1 MQIVIPMSGFGER
14 FRRAGYET
22 PKPLIVVDGKP
33 IIQHV
38 IDLFPGDHD
47 FIFICNEDHLQNQS
61 FRMRE
66 VLEETG
72 VRHKI
77 HSIPPHKLG
86 PVHAVLSA
94 KELLNPDLQTIV
106 NYADFTCLWSFED
119 FALAVSQ
126 PNVQGA
132 VPAYRGFHPHS
143 GGTTNYAYIRETNGL
158 LEEIREKQPF
168 TDQKTEEFASS
179 GTYFFQ
185 NAGMMIHY
193 LERQVAENI
202 NVQGEFYVS
211 SAFDLMARDGKDVLV
226 YEIHH
231 FMQWGTPQDLAE
243 YEFWSQ
249 KLADL
254 SRLQV
259 GALPIKGTGAALILA
274 SGLGSRFTSRGY
286 KTPKPLLTIGGKT
299 ILEQVGKAHDKK
311 ALRFVSTLGSSPVGD
326 FVESNSL
333 AKEFSIDE
341 LSGGQADSASFLVDQ
356 LPIDFE
362 GQLTVFPSDTLF
374 ADESGGISAAQG
386 TPDLE
391 ALTVWAQTPS
401 TFNLQNPESFGWI
414 GGDGH
419 EVWSSVKSAPLHKNS
434 MVMSGAF
441 TFSSPDL
448 FKRLYQRLY
457 SSGSLVNGERY
468 LDSMVQTAIEMGISV
483 KVFTPSASLT
493 LGTPYEFETFRYW
506 QACFDLWS
514 AHPYSLEKDI
524 YVDSKDVSLVREEL
538 SKTLHK
544 PEEWCHLG

>member
-33 IIQHV
+33 IIHHV

-47 FIFICNEDHLQNQS
+47 FIFICNEDHLQNQT

-66 VLEETG
+66 ILEETG

-143 GGTTNYAYIRETNGL
+143 GGTTNYAYIRETDGL

-168 TDQKTEEFASS
+168 TDQKTEEFAST
-179 GTYFFQ
+179 GTYFFRD
-185 NAGMMIHY
+185 ARTMIHY
-193 LERQVAENI
+193 LERQVAENTS
-202 NVQGEFYVS
+202 VEGEFYVS
-211 SAFDLMARDGKDVLV
+211 SAFDLMAKDKKDVLV

-254 SRLQV
+254 SRLQN
-259 GALPIKGTGAALILA
+259 GALPIQGTGATLILA
-274 SGLGSRFTSRGY
+274 SGLGSRFISRGY
-286 KTPKPLLTIGGKT
+286 QTPKPLLKIGGKT
-299 ILEQVGKAHDKK
+299 ILDQVSKVGEEK
-311 ALRFVSTLGSSPVGD
+311 ALCLISTL
-326 FVESNSL
+326 ESASMGNVAKSNPL
-333 AKEFSIDE
+333 ARQFSMQE

-356 LPIDFE
+356 LPFDFE
-362 GQLTVFPSDTLF
+362 GTLTVLPSDTLF
-374 ADESGGISAAQG
+374 ADESGGISAAQE
-386 TPDLE
+386 TPGLE

-414 GGDGH
+414 GEDGD
-419 EVWSSVKSAPLHKNS
+419 EVWSSVKAAPLHKNP

-448 FKRLYQRLY
+448 FRRLYWGLY

-483 KVFTPSASLT
+483 KVFTPSATLT
-493 LGTPYEFETFRYW
+493 LGTPYEFETYRYW

-514 AHPYSLEKDI
+514 THPYSLEKDI
-524 YVDSKDVSLVREEL
+524 FIDRVDVPAVREEL
-538 SKTLHK
+538 STTLHEA
-544 PEEWCHLG
+544 EEWG